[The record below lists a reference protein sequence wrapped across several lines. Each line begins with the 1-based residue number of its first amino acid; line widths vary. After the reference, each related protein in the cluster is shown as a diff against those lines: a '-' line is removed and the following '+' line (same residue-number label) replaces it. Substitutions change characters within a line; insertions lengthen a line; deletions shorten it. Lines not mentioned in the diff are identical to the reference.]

1 MIRALKSRS
10 HNGRGNLTTGDAVRV
25 IGGPKIHPPMSG
37 VVGTIAS
44 CSALGAV
51 VRVAGLNS
59 LHFIPRGNLV
69 ALDKKEKV

>member
-1 MIRALKSRS
+1 M
-10 HNGRGNLTTGDAVRV
+10 TTGDAVRV